1 MLPAFLELHYLGGKK
16 FTYMGSPKSGSIEII
31 DERFID
37 DDLDKLVEL
46 GFLSWK
52 YNAQGS
58 RLFTITRK
66 GGEVK

>member
-1 MLPAFLELHYLGGKK
+1 
-16 FTYMGSPKSGSIEII
+16 MGSPKSGSIEII